1 MTDNTEDIYSR
12 VIAVTDRHLCGRPFL
27 EQIELICSR
36 RPRAVLLREKDLTE
50 EEYGRLLTQV
60 REVCDVHHVFCIPHT
75 FAGVAS
81 EQRASAIHLPLPVL
95 REHRHIAGQFRY
107 MGASVHSVPEA
118 VEAERL
124 GASYVTA
131 GHIFATACKPGAVP
145 RGVGFL
151 REVCAAVDIP
161 VYAIGGMQGNLACI
175 EKMRAAGAA
184 GICVM
189 SECMRWP
196 DRLPLVT

>member
-12 VIAVTDRHLCGRPFL
+12 VIAVTNRHLCGRPLL

-50 EEYGRLLTQV
+50 EEYAQLLSQV
-60 REVCDVHHVFCIPHT
+60 REICDAHHVFCIPHT

-81 EQRASAIHLPLPVL
+81 VQKSAAIHLPLPVL
-95 REHRHIAGQFRY
+95 RSDREIAGQFRWT
-107 MGASVHSVPEA
+107 GVSVHSVPEA
-118 VEAERL
+118 VEAERF

-131 GHIFATACKPGAVP
+131 GHIFATDCKPGAAP
-145 RGVGFL
+145 RGIGFL
-151 REVCAAVDIP
+151 REVCAAVNIP
-161 VYAIGGMQGNLACI
+161 VYAIGGMQGTLACI
-175 EKMRAAGAA
+175 ERMCAAGAA

-196 DRLPLVT
+196 GRLPLVT